1 MGIMDI
7 ARLFSSMS
15 DAKEDNKGITKEDW
29 MEELRKVRIQRS
41 EMNRIVLDYLVTEGF
56 KEAAEKFSQETGLKP
71 AVDLDMLDD
80 RIRVREA
87 VQRGDIDEA
96 IQLVND
102 YDQEI
107 LDTNPRLYFFL
118 QQQKLIELIRE
129 SKFESAV
136 EFAQT
141 ELSDIGEKNPEFLNE
156 LERTMALMAFEKPE
170 ESPFGDLLH
179 VSQRQKV
186 AGELNSAMLETQDQR
201 TTSKLSNVLKLLLWS
216 QSQLN
221 ERNVKYPMMTDIAT
235 ATLTETQKK

>member
-1 MGIMDI
+1 MDI